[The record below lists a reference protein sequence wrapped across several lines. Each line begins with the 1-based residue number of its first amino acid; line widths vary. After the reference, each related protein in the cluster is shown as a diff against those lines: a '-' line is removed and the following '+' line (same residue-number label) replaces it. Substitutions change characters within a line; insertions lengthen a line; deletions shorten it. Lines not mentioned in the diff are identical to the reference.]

1 MLNLNRLE
9 DHEPQP
15 ASPKG
20 AVRRGEG
27 GFTMLEIIM
36 VVVILGILMSFL
48 VGAIF
53 GQGDKAKASLNKT
66 QMTQLKAKIDL
77 FRIEYNQFPPS
88 LNSLVSCDQV
98 TGPAC
103 APSLAQ
109 KDLNDPWGTPFQ
121 YVLKNNGSRYE
132 LRSLGADKSPGG
144 ETVNSDISLEGP

>member
-1 MLNLNRLE
+1 MCNLNCSE
-9 DHEPQP
+9 DHKTQR
-15 ASPKG
+15 SSRKG
-20 AVRRGEG
+20 AVRRAEG

-77 FRIEYNQFPPS
+77 FRIEYNQFPPT
-88 LNSLVSCDQV
+88 LNSLVTCDQV

-109 KDLNDPWGTPFQ
+109 KDLNDPWGTPYQ
-121 YVLKNNGSRYE
+121 YTLKNNGARYE
-132 LRSLGADKSPGG
+132 IKSLGADKAPGG
-144 ETVNSDISLEGP
+144 ETVNADITLEGP

>member
-1 MLNLNRLE
+1 MLNLNCLMN
-9 DHEPQP
+9 HKPQH
-15 ASPKG
+15 ASQYS
-20 AVRRGEG
+20 ARRRAQR

-77 FRIEYNQFPPS
+77 FRIEYNQFPPA
-88 LNSLVSCDQV
+88 LTSLVTCDQV

-132 LRSLGADKSPGG
+132 IRSLGADKSPGG
-144 ETVNSDISLEGP
+144 ETVNSDITLEGP

>member
-1 MLNLNRLE
+1 
-9 DHEPQP
+9 
-15 ASPKG
+15 
-20 AVRRGEG
+20 
-27 GFTMLEIIM
+27 MLEIIM

-77 FRIEYNQFPPS
+77 FRIEYNQFPPT
-88 LNSLVSCDQV
+88 LNSLVTCDQV

-109 KDLNDPWGTPFQ
+109 KDLNDPWGTPYQ
-121 YVLKNNGSRYE
+121 YTLKNNGARYDIK
-132 LRSLGADKSPGG
+132 SLGADKSPGG
-144 ETVNSDISLEGP
+144 ETVNSDITLEGP